1 MERTLK
7 RTKLE
12 NKDRSLSAYN
22 SPGWRTYSI
31 IEWHLD
37 KMQICK
43 NWTKYFLGAEIEE
56 DNSIDS
62 NRYKLILLFELHYF
76 R

>member
-1 MERTLK
+1 
-7 RTKLE
+7 
-12 NKDRSLSAYN
+12 
-22 SPGWRTYSI
+22 
-31 IEWHLD
+31 
-37 KMQICK
+37 MQICK